1 MSMNTDI
8 AHFDPIEASQ
18 NLKEG
23 FIDYITTTFHITDP
37 VYRAALRTELSKP
50 GFLTKGPYLDMN
62 GSYKAGRSLRELI
75 DAGLVSAR
83 FSALEPV
90 SEKEKE
96 LKIDRPLYLH
106 QEKALL
112 KADAGNNLIVTTGTG
127 SGKTECFLLPIL
139 QTLLHEEDEGTLGNG
154 VRAILIYP
162 MNALANDQMK
172 RMRAILKGHPQI
184 TFGIYTGNTEQTE
197 RKARAKFHEN
207 YGREAVILEN
217 ELISRE
223 QMRETPP
230 HILITNY
237 SMLEYMMLRPKD
249 DKVFSGA
256 KLRYIVL
263 DEAHVYKGTTGME
276 TAMLM
281 RRLRARISTR
291 ESVQFILTSAT
302 LGGKDADLEITQ
314 FGYQLCGVQFLA
326 SNIVRSE
333 DATPVMKALN
343 IYPAAMFHKLA
354 DTSLPVSQVLSE
366 FQVEDPAGDGN
377 DNEKLFELMLTSRLF
392 ADLRNESKH
401 FMEIDALSHAMG
413 ITRQELLDLVAVC
426 TRAEK
431 GKTALLKAR
440 IHYFVRALEG
450 AYVTLGQNRRM
461 MLTRQERTQEGR
473 AVFEAAICQ
482 DCGRLALVGQA
493 NEYLTQ
499 VARKTDQDPNE
510 CDYFLLWDDEEERVV
525 FDDEEQVDNEES
537 PSTDAAD
544 YVVCACCGKIAGK
557 ADLQFGNICNCESP
571 EYIHIKQVNR
581 TKAGNTAKCPACGH
595 GEFRAFYLG
604 NEAATSVLGTELFE
618 QLPTKTIMARPSESA
633 SQKQGRFTF
642 GRPQTKVEIKEKAP
656 QFLCFSDSRSEAA
669 HFAVYMEKAYQ
680 RFLRNRGIWKT
691 VKKLEEDGIYQK
703 TVPAFVTELSRIFI
717 AEKTFDRWETDHDH
731 LDTDMLEAVSLQN
744 AWVAVA
750 NELFSSRHITSL
762 SSLGLLHFKYE
773 KQEYLDCYDDI
784 IGCLTETG
792 LTKNDADA
800 LMQRIFLDGVYT
812 AALNAGKRYSF
823 TDEEREAMFFSKGE
837 RHMVKVKGPDCS
849 RYVYG
854 WSARKRANGSYY
866 PNTRL
871 RRIAAA
877 TGWSDETANEFL
889 QQLWDG
895 VLVPA
900 ENEFAFNLCDFKI
913 CINSKPGMKT
923 WRCKK
928 CGNVTSYN
936 VQNRC
941 GILQCGGILEE
952 VTPETLQEGNH
963 YVNRYQGEKMK
974 PLQMRE
980 HTAQLSR
987 NCQTKYQQAF
997 VEGKLNALS
1006 CSTTFEMGVDVGGLE
1021 TVYMRDVPPGPA
1033 NYVQRAGRA
1042 GRAAHTAAYVL
1053 TYAKLSSHDFTFY
1066 NEPEKVISG
1075 KIKAPVFALENEKVL
1090 YRHVFAI
1097 ALAEFFAKNEDI
1109 YAQNDRYYLLNAG
1122 GYERLKAFLTPPPER
1137 LSLLL
1142 KRSVPKEMHER
1153 LGITDGS
1160 WREHLIG
1167 ENGVLEV
1174 AVGSYRAELE
1184 QLESELRRARREH
1197 NDDEAAKLSHEIQKL
1212 RAGPEDSAQTKKLI
1226 DFLTR
1231 NNVLPKY
1238 GFPVDTVEL
1247 QVGAHPTD
1255 ASSGLQ
1261 LSRDLQ
1267 MAVAEYA
1274 PGAQVIA
1281 DGKMYTSRYV
1291 RKAFGRSKQDSG
1303 WEYGYF
1309 AKCPYCEEMNF
1320 TNNQLARTVGS
1331 NCISCEQKIGKHYW
1345 KKTVEPR
1352 LGFITEDPNGKPVP
1366 MHKPERDFKTD
1377 DYYVGDGS
1385 RMVLQTQSFRVGD
1398 EIVRLQ
1404 ASKNDSLAV
1413 VGLGEHVICPYC
1425 GYATDDGDPVLKERH
1440 KNPRGYICNYKSEG
1454 KVLHP
1459 VRLSHVFKTDVASV
1473 AFLSTEATE
1482 YDTMIS
1488 VLYAILEG
1496 LSKELDIERTD
1507 IKGCL
1512 HKVKWEG
1519 SAKPIYSIILY
1530 DAVAGGAGHV
1540 RRIVTEDGVVF
1551 QRVLNRAY
1559 QIVNGCSCDPS
1570 CYSCIRNY
1578 YNQKIHDQLNRR
1590 KAAAFLVTKLGACE
1604 PIQDKES
1611 SVIHNSNISVSGGES
1626 AEIYASWQEIF
1637 ECYGFDGDASEFDK
1651 NALSKAGCLI
1661 MPEVTVCSQVVEPY
1675 FLWEECKTM
1684 LIPELSE
1691 EIKLALTNAGWHIG
1705 EMDTTI
1711 DTLRV
1716 MLRGDL

>member
-1 MSMNTDI
+1 MSTDL
-8 AHFDPIEASQ
+8 AHFDPIEASK
-18 NLKEG
+18 NLKSG

-37 VYRAALRTELSKP
+37 IYKAALRTELSRD

-62 GSYKAGRSLRELI
+62 GSYKAGRSLRELM
-75 DAGLVSAR
+75 DQGLVSRR
-83 FSALEPV
+83 FETLEPV
-90 SEKEKE
+90 EEKERE
-96 LKIDRPLYLH
+96 LKIERPLYLH

-139 QTLLHEEDEGTLGNG
+139 QTLLSEEDAGTLGNG

-172 RMRAILKGHPQI
+172 RMRAIMKGHPQI

-207 YGREAVILEN
+207 YGRDAVILDN

-291 ESVQFILTSAT
+291 DSVQFILTSAT
-302 LGGKDADLEITQ
+302 LGGKDADQEITQ
-314 FGYQLCGVQFLA
+314 FGYQLCGVQFQA

-333 DATPVMKALN
+333 DATPAMNAIN
-343 IYPAAMFHKLA
+343 IYPAAMYHKLA
-354 DTSLPVSQVLSE
+354 DTSLSVARVLEE
-366 FQVEDPAGDGN
+366 FGIADLAPNGD
-377 DNEKLFELMLTSRLF
+377 DAEKLYELMLTSRLF
-392 ADLRNESKH
+392 ADLRSESKH
-401 FMEIDALSHAMG
+401 TMEIDALSRAMG
-413 ITRQELLDLVAVC
+413 ISRQELLDLVSVC

-450 AYVTLGQNRRM
+450 AYVTLGRNRQM
-461 MLTRQERTQEGR
+461 TLTRQERTQDGQ
-473 AVFEAAICQ
+473 AVFEVAICQ

-493 NEYLTQ
+493 GEYLTQ
-499 VARKTDQDPNE
+499 VARKTDRDPNE
-510 CDYFLLWDDEEERVV
+510 CDYFLLWDDDEEQIV
-525 FDDEEQVDNEES
+525 FDDEQQGDEDEVQATDES
-537 PSTDAAD
+537 D
-544 YVVCACCGKIAGK
+544 YVVCACCGKIDGK
-557 ADLQFGNICNCESP
+557 ANLQFGNICDCEKP
-571 EYIHIKQVNR
+571 EYIPIKRVNR

-618 QLPTKTIMARPSESA
+618 QLPTKVVTAKPAEETAQRP
-633 SQKQGRFTF
+633 GRFAF
-642 GRPQTKVEIKEKAP
+642 GRARVAVEVKEKAP

-669 HFAVYMEKAYQ
+669 HFAVYMENAYQ
-680 RFLRNRGIWKT
+680 RFLRNRGVWKA
-691 VKKLEEDGIYQK
+691 VQELMADGVYQISV
-703 TVPAFVTELSRIFI
+703 TAFVDKLTHIFD
-717 AEKTFDRWETDHDH
+717 AERTFDRWDTDRDR
-731 LDTDMLEAVSLQN
+731 LDTDTLHANSVKN
-744 AWVAVA
+744 AWIAITS
-750 NELFSSRHITSL
+750 ELFASRHITSL
-762 SSLGLLHFKYE
+762 SSLGLLHFRYE
-773 KQEYLDCYDDI
+773 KPEYIECRSDI
-784 IGCLTETG
+784 IDLLMETG
-792 LTKNDADA
+792 LTENDADA
-800 LMQRIFLDGVYT
+800 LMQRIFHDGVYT
-812 AALNAGKRYSF
+812 GSLNAGRRYNF

-854 WSARKRANGSYY
+854 WSARKRDNGNYY

-871 RRIAAA
+871 RRVVAA
-877 TGWSDETANEFL
+877 TGWNDETANEFL

-895 VLVPA
+895 VLAPA
-900 ENEFAFNLCDFKI
+900 DNEFAFNICDFKI
-913 CINSKPGMKT
+913 CINAKPGTKT
-923 WRCKK
+923 YRCRK
-928 CGNVTSYN
+928 CGNVTAHN

-941 GILQCGGILEE
+941 AILQCGGTLEE
-952 VTPETLQEGNH
+952 VTPEELQQGNH

-1066 NEPEKVISG
+1066 NDPEKVISG

-1097 ALAEFFAKNEDI
+1097 ALAEFFAENEDV

-1122 GYERLKAFLTPPPER
+1122 GYERLKAFLNPPSER
-1137 LSLLL
+1137 LCLLL
-1142 KRSVPKEMHER
+1142 KRSVPKEMHDR

-1160 WREHLIG
+1160 WCDHLIG
-1167 ENGVLEV
+1167 ENGVLEI
-1174 AVGSYRAELE
+1174 AVESYRTELSQLEAELK
-1184 QLESELRRARREH
+1184 RARREH

-1212 RAGPEDSAQTKKLI
+1212 RSGPDDRAQTKKLI

-1247 QVGAHPTD
+1247 QVGAQPTD

-1291 RKAFGRSKQDSG
+1291 RKALGRGKQDSG

-1309 AKCPYCEEMNF
+1309 AKCPHCEEMNF

-1331 NCISCEQKIGKHYW
+1331 NCISCEQKIGKRYW
-1345 KKTVEPR
+1345 KQTIEPR

-1385 RMVLQTQSFRVGD
+1385 RTVLQTQNFQIGD
-1398 EIVRLQ
+1398 ETIRLQ

-1413 VGLGEHVICPYC
+1413 VGLGEHVICPFC
-1425 GYATDDGDPVLKERH
+1425 GYATDDGDTVLKERH
-1440 KNPRGYICNYKSEG
+1440 KNPRGYVCSYRAEG
-1454 KVLHP
+1454 KVLPP
-1459 VRLSHVFKTDVASV
+1459 VRLSHVFKTDVASI
-1473 AFLSTEATE
+1473 AFLTADAAE

-1512 HKVKWEG
+1512 HKIKWEG
-1519 SAKPIYSIILY
+1519 SAKPIYSVILY

-1540 RRIVTEDGVVF
+1540 RRIVTEDGMVF
-1551 QRVLNRAY
+1551 QRVMNRAY
-1559 QIVNGCSCDPS
+1559 QIVNGCKCDPS

-1578 YNQKIHDQLNRR
+1578 YNQKIHDQLSRK
-1590 KAAAFLVTKLGACE
+1590 KAAAFLVSKLGECI
-1604 PIQDKES
+1604 PIQEES
-1611 SVIHNSNISVSGGES
+1611 PSDENARNVSISGGES
-1626 AEIYASWQEIF
+1626 AEEYATWEEIF
-1637 ECYGFDGDASEFDK
+1637 ESYGFDGSGNQYDG
-1651 NALSKAGCLI
+1651 LGIPRTGCVI
-1661 MPEVTVCSQVVEPY
+1661 MPEMTVQTETIEPY
-1675 FLWEECKTM
+1675 FLWEQNRV
-1684 LIPELSE
+1684 LLVD
-1691 EIKLALTNAGWHIG
+1691 EIADDTKQILMDDGWHVGTMEIAA
-1705 EMDTTI
+1705 DV
-1711 DTLRV
+1711 LRDV
-1716 MLRGDL
+1716 LRGDS

>member
-1 MSMNTDI
+1 MSTDL
-8 AHFDPIEASQ
+8 AYFDPIEASK
-18 NLKEG
+18 NLKSG

-37 VYRAALRTELSKP
+37 IYKTALRTELSRD

-62 GSYKAGRSLRELI
+62 GSYKAGRSLRELM
-75 DAGLVSAR
+75 AQGLVSRR
-83 FSALEPV
+83 FETLEPV
-90 SEKEKE
+90 EEKERE
-96 LKIDRPLYLH
+96 LKIERPLYLH

-139 QTLLHEEDEGTLGNG
+139 QTLLSEEDAGTLGNG

-172 RMRAILKGHPQI
+172 RMRAIMKGHPQI

-197 RKARAKFHEN
+197 RDARAKFHEN
-207 YGREAVILEN
+207 YGRDAVILDN

-263 DEAHVYKGTTGME
+263 DEAHVYRGTTGME

-291 ESVQFILTSAT
+291 DSVQFILTSAT
-302 LGGKDADLEITQ
+302 LGGKDADQEITQ
-314 FGYQLCGVQFLA
+314 FGYQLCGVQFQA

-333 DATPVMKALN
+333 DATPAMNAIN
-343 IYPAAMFHKLA
+343 IYPAAMYHKLA
-354 DTSLPVSQVLSE
+354 DTSLPVVRVLEE
-366 FQVEDPAGDGN
+366 FGVADPAPGGD
-377 DNEKLFELMLTSRLF
+377 DAEKLYELMLTSRLF
-392 ADLRNESKH
+392 ADLRSESKH
-401 FMEIDALSHAMG
+401 TMEIDALSRAMG
-413 ITRQELLDLVAVC
+413 ISRQELLDLVSVC

-450 AYVTLGQNRRM
+450 AYVTLGRNRQM
-461 MLTRQERTQEGR
+461 MLTRQERTQDGQ
-473 AVFEAAICQ
+473 AVFEVAICQ

-493 NEYLTQ
+493 GEYLTQ
-499 VARKTDQDPNE
+499 VARKTDRDPNE
-510 CDYFLLWDDEEERVV
+510 CDYFLLWDD
-525 FDDEEQVDNEES
+525 DEEQIVFEDEQQGDEDEVQATDES
-537 PSTDAAD
+537 D
-544 YVVCACCGKIAGK
+544 YVVCACCGKIDGK
-557 ADLQFGNICNCESP
+557 ANLQFGNICDCENP
-571 EYIHIKQVNR
+571 EYIPIKRVNR

-618 QLPTKTIMARPSESA
+618 QLPTKVVTAKPAEEAAQRP
-633 SQKQGRFTF
+633 GRFAF
-642 GRPQTKVEIKEKAP
+642 GRARAAVEVKEKAP

-669 HFAVYMEKAYQ
+669 HFAVYMENAYQ
-680 RFLRNRGIWKT
+680 RFLRNRGVWKAVQELMT
-691 VKKLEEDGIYQK
+691 DGVYQISVTAFIDKL
-703 TVPAFVTELSRIFI
+703 THIFD
-717 AEKTFDRWETDHDH
+717 AERTFDRWDTDRDR
-731 LDTDMLEAVSLQN
+731 LDTDTLHANSVKN
-744 AWVAVA
+744 AWIAITS
-750 NELFSSRHITSL
+750 ELFASRHITSL
-762 SSLGLLHFKYE
+762 SSLGLLHFRYE
-773 KQEYLDCYDDI
+773 KPEYIECRSDI
-784 IGCLTETG
+784 IDLLMETG
-792 LTKNDADA
+792 LTENDADA
-800 LMQRIFLDGVYT
+800 LMQRIFHDGVYT
-812 AALNAGKRYSF
+812 GSLNSGRRYNF

-854 WSARKRANGSYY
+854 WSARKRDNGNYY

-871 RRIAAA
+871 RRVVAA
-877 TGWSDETANEFL
+877 TGWNDETANEFL

-895 VLVPA
+895 VLAPA
-900 ENEFAFNLCDFKI
+900 DNEFAFNICDFQI
-913 CINSKPGMKT
+913 CINAKPGTKT
-923 WRCKK
+923 YRCRK
-928 CGNVTSYN
+928 CGNVTAHN

-941 GILQCGGILEE
+941 AILQCGGTLEE
-952 VTPETLQEGNH
+952 VTPEELQQGNH

-1066 NEPEKVISG
+1066 NNPEKVISG

-1097 ALAEFFAKNEDI
+1097 ALAEFFAENEDV

-1122 GYERLKAFLTPPPER
+1122 GYERLKVFLNPPSER
-1137 LSLLL
+1137 LCLLL
-1142 KRSVPKEMHER
+1142 KRSVPKEMHDR

-1160 WREHLIG
+1160 WCDHLVG
-1167 ENGVLEV
+1167 ENGVLEI
-1174 AVGSYRAELE
+1174 AVESYRTELSQLEAELK
-1184 QLESELRRARREH
+1184 RARREH
-1197 NDDEAAKLSHEIQKL
+1197 NDDESAKLSHEIQKL
-1212 RAGPEDSAQTKKLI
+1212 RSGPDDRAQTKKLI

-1247 QVGAHPTD
+1247 QVGAQPTD

-1291 RKAFGRSKQDSG
+1291 RKALGRGKQDSG

-1309 AKCPYCEEMNF
+1309 AKCPHCEEMNF

-1331 NCISCEQKIGKHYW
+1331 NCISCEQKIGKCYW
-1345 KKTVEPR
+1345 KQTIEPR

-1385 RMVLQTQSFRVGD
+1385 RTVLQTQNFQIG
-1398 EIVRLQ
+1398 EETVRLQ

-1413 VGLGEHVICPYC
+1413 VGLGEHVICPFC
-1425 GYATDDGDPVLKERH
+1425 GYATDDGDTVLKERH
-1440 KNPRGYICNYKSEG
+1440 KNPRGYVCSYRAEG
-1454 KVLHP
+1454 KVLPP
-1459 VRLSHVFKTDVASV
+1459 VRLSHVFKTDVASIS
-1473 AFLSTEATE
+1473 FLTADAAE

-1512 HKVKWEG
+1512 HKIKWEG
-1519 SAKPIYSIILY
+1519 SAKPIYSVILY

-1559 QIVNGCSCDPS
+1559 QIVNGCKCDPS

-1578 YNQKIHDQLNRR
+1578 YNQKIHDQLSRK
-1590 KAAAFLVTKLGACE
+1590 KAAAFLVNKLGECI
-1604 PIQDKES
+1604 PIQEES
-1611 SVIHNSNISVSGGES
+1611 SSDENVHNISISGGEA
-1626 AEIYASWQEIF
+1626 AEVYATWEEIF
-1637 ECYGFDGDASEFDK
+1637 ESYGFDGSGEQYDG
-1651 NALSKAGCLI
+1651 LGVPRTGCVI
-1661 MPEVTVCSQVVEPY
+1661 MPAMSVQNETIEPY
-1675 FLWEECKTM
+1675 FLWEQNKV
-1684 LIPELSE
+1684 LLVD
-1691 EIKLALTNAGWHIG
+1691 EIADDTKQVLLDDGWYVGPTEIAV
-1705 EMDTTI
+1705 DV
-1711 DTLRV
+1711 LRDV
-1716 MLRGDL
+1716 LRGDT